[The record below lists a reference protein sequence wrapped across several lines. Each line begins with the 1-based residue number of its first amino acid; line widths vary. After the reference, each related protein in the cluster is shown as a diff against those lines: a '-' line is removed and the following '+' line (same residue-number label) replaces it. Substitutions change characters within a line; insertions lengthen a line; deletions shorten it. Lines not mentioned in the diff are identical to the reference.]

1 MGRRLGRLVS
11 SGVYFFSVSLSV
23 SSLIIRRS
31 LTPSLSFFFPLSLF
45 LDQGNSVDVAIT
57 DRCDGCTGST
67 DLDFSETAFGKL
79 TDIGSGRI
87 EIEWEWLD

>member
-1 MGRRLGRLVS
+1 MS
-11 SGVYFFSVSLSV
+11 SRVYFFPRLSLCLSL

-31 LTPSLSFFFPLSLF
+31 LTHLLFSFFSFSLF

>member
-1 MGRRLGRLVS
+1 MDISFG
-11 SGVYFFSVSLSV
+11 F
-23 SSLIIRRS
+23 LIIECS
-31 LTPSLSFFFPLSLF
+31 LTPSLLLFFFFLFFSFLCRFLF

-57 DRCDGCTGST
+57 DRCGGCTGSA

>member
-1 MGRRLGRLVS
+1 MFTNTLTPTLFFF
-11 SGVYFFSVSLSV
+11 FFSFLC
-23 SSLIIRRS
+23 R
-31 LTPSLSFFFPLSLF
+31 FLF

-57 DRCDGCTGST
+57 DRCGGCTGST